1 MRVRLNLATKPL
13 LTHRRFIVGSGLLSF
28 IAVVAFLI
36 LGWHVYNVRKADSE
50 FRAEAADTRQKL
62 AASVVERNELERFFN
77 QPENARLHDRSA
89 FLNSIIDARSFNWTL
104 MFMDLEKVL
113 PGGVRL
119 LSIEPVQDKGRI
131 KVKIKVSTSNE
142 EAKLKFIRA
151 LEESKEFRDLELG
164 SDRISLSGDPADRET
179 LDLTVEYS
187 RT

>member
-13 LTHRRFIVGSGLLSF
+13 LTHRRFIVGSGLLA
-28 IAVVAFLI
+28 IVAGVTFLV
-36 LGWHVYNVRKADSE
+36 LGWHVYTVRKADSE
-50 FRAEAADTRQKL
+50 FRTQAEDTRQKL
-62 AASVVERNELERFFN
+62 AASAAERIELERFFDR
-77 QPENARLHDRSA
+77 PENKQLHERSA

-119 LSIEPVQDKGRI
+119 LSIEPQQVKGRVT
-131 KVKIKVSTSNE
+131 VKIKVGTSSE

-151 LEESKEFRDLELG
+151 LEESKEF
-164 SDRISLSGDPADRET
+164 SDVQLVSDHAALSGDPADKET
-179 LDLTVEYS
+179 LELNVVYS

>member
-13 LTHRRFIVGSGLLSF
+13 LTHRRFIVGSGLLAF
-28 IAVVAFLI
+28 VALVTFLA
-36 LGWHVYNVRKADSE
+36 LGWHVYSVRKADAE

-62 AASVVERNELERFFN
+62 TASIAERNELEHFFE
-77 QPENARLHDRSA
+77 QPENARLHERSA

-131 KVKIKVSTSNE
+131 KVKIKVGTNNE

-151 LEESKEFRDLELG
+151 LEESKEFSGVELVSDHQGLTGDPVDKETLELN
-164 SDRISLSGDPADRET
+164 
-179 LDLTVEYS
+179 VVYS
-187 RT
+187 RI